1 MDERKLRHDYLNSI
15 QILKNFVRMAAK
27 GALDES
33 SSDTLAIVEEAKSAI
48 EFLEQGDFVDRL
60 VQNNPRQ
67 K

>member
-48 EFLEQGDFVDRL
+48 EFLEQGDLVDRL

>member
-15 QILKNFVRMAAK
+15 QILKNFVRMASK